1 MIFSTKV
8 FAVYGATALT
18 MLLLDVVWLG
28 LVAKPLYMQGIG
40 HLMTAQ
46 PRWAVALLFY
56 TLYSVGLM
64 IFCVLPQ
71 AALPGPWKAA
81 LYGALFGLCAYG
93 TYDLTNLITLRG
105 WPVGLS
111 ILDMAWGAFIS
122 AVSAAAGK
130 VVLDRFPPG

>member
-8 FAVYGATALT
+8 FAAYGATALT

-46 PRWAVALLFY
+46 PRWAVAILFY
-56 TLYSVGLM
+56 ALYPVGLM
-64 IFCVLPQ
+64 VFGVMPQ

-81 LYGALFGLCAYG
+81 LYGALFGLFAYG

-111 ILDMAWGAFIS
+111 ILDMAWGALVS
-122 AVSAAAGK
+122 AVSVAAGK
-130 VVLDRFPPG
+130 AVLDRFPPG